1 MRALKRLLNATADLD
16 TAAAPDR
23 RIARAGEDL
32 GAPNQIEAI
41 RAGVEKRP
49 PRFADTE

>member
-16 TAAAPDR
+16 TAAIL
-23 RIARAGEDL
+23 IAKSREQAKII